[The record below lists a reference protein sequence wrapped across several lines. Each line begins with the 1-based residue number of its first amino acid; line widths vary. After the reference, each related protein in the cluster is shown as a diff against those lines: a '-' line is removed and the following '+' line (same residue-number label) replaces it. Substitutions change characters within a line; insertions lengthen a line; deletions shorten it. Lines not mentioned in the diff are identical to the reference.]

1 MVPHDILL
9 VEIVQNDESGRTSLF
24 IPHNK
29 LTYAPVEVIACSYTG
44 YLSGLLN
51 WWFSLKKRISF
62 CERNC
67 FNYSCNKN
75 SKASAFSTPCPISIL
90 SDPHVIRWLHLT
102 MKPNLM
108 TFKTTSTWWQKKRDD
123 IGLVAWWKM
132 HHQRVMM
139 TGCPKES
146 REKAFF
152 PPPSGEGYWAAELNC
167 CSLRRKWAWSL

>member
-1 MVPHDILL
+1 MRV
-9 VEIVQNDESGRTSLF
+9 V
-24 IPHNK
+24 
-29 LTYAPVEVIACSYTG
+29 
-44 YLSGLLN
+44 GLLFLFHIISLLTLL
-51 WWFSLKKRISF
+51 WRSLHVAIQGISVVVYSIDGSRLKKRISF

-152 PPPSGEGYWAAELNC
+152 FPHLLGRDIGLQN
-167 CSLRRKWAWSL
+167 